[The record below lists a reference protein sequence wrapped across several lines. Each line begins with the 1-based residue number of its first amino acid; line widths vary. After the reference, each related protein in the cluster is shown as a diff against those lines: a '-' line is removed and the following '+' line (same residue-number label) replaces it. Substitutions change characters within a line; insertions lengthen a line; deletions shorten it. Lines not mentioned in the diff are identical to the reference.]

1 MCGAGKYEEVCR
13 INGRPLNPKR
23 ARPPIIIRTFPDW
36 CPFPDVEEPKMS
48 TEEARGLIES
58 VLGTLEAV
66 GISGDK
72 LLKFR
77 DEWFNPVVKNVSE

>member
-1 MCGAGKYEEVCR
+1 
-13 INGRPLNPKR
+13 
-23 ARPPIIIRTFPDW
+23 
-36 CPFPDVEEPKMS
+36 MS